1 MRLDIREKYSD
12 RTKHWMGFHELTHVE
27 IPHSMKYSIEPRSNT
42 ALENE
47 PMNFAANKPHSG
59 INCCA

>member
-27 IPHSMKYSIEPRSNT
+27 IPQSAI
-42 ALENE
+42 
-47 PMNFAANKPHSG
+47 
-59 INCCA
+59 